1 MYENIG
7 KSATLSILIITLNNL
22 SDEKARY
29 RIHLSNYA
37 LKYKY
42 QVYLEYMYLLN
53 YQPDR
58 PAPVIFRI
66 LMFEWRRYILTSSCI
81 NDLTFLCNSLN
92 GSLNVWYDKGL
103 GCLFKYRN

>member
-37 LKYKY
+37 LKYK
-42 QVYLEYMYLLN
+42 
-53 YQPDR
+53 
-58 PAPVIFRI
+58 
-66 LMFEWRRYILTSSCI
+66 
-81 NDLTFLCNSLN
+81 
-92 GSLNVWYDKGL
+92 
-103 GCLFKYRN
+103 